1 MMKRGPLN
9 RNGSRILGMAHGL
22 LGAAVRLAVAAEAA
36 ATELP
41 PGTTFLPPSP
51 QRQGEAVRGYEY
63 LVAGDYVSSGV
74 PLAVFREATR
84 RSEHDLGRTGL
95 ASGVPYRY
103 NVVRTKDGVEVVAPN
118 CLTCHAEF
126 LNGTLTIGL
135 GNNSDDHT
143 VYNPLAA
150 AAAGLA
156 TALKFGAD
164 SPEVRA
170 YQPAQRAYQAIGPLI
185 TTRVRGVN
193 PADKI
198 FAALAAHRQA
208 DDLSWIADRQFEVP
222 VETIP
227 TDVPAWWLLKKK
239 HALYYNGLGRGDFAR
254 LSSASGMLTLKNSA
268 EAAQIDTRFPDV
280 IAWIRTLKAPK
291 YPHPVDPTRATRGRS
306 VFENRCAKCHGRYGE
321 NESFPNL
328 VVDLDTVGTDPAL
341 ARSYAERPEYHTWY
355 NHSWYAH
362 GPHAGRLEPTGGYVA
377 PPLDGIW
384 ATAPYFHNGSVPTL
398 RDVLDSSRRPAY
410 WRRDFS
416 NSWYDEVNGGWTTE
430 SRDRVDPGDR
440 LTYDT
445 TLPGYGNGGHEF
457 GDALAEEA
465 RSDLVEYLKTL

>member
-1 MMKRGPLN
+1 
-9 RNGSRILGMAHGL
+9 MASGVVL
-22 LGAAVRLAVAAEAA
+22 VVARLAAAGEGA

-41 PGTTFLPPSP
+41 PGSTFLAPSP
-51 QRQGEAVRGYEY
+51 QRQGEPAKGYEY
-63 LVAGDYVSSGV
+63 LVMGDYVSSGV

-84 RSEHDLGRTGL
+84 RSEHDLGRTGS

-103 NVVRTKDGVEVVAPN
+103 NVVRTTEGVEVVAPN

-126 LNGTLTIGL
+126 LNGTLVIGL

-150 AAAGLA
+150 AAAGMA

-208 DDLSWIADRQFEVP
+208 EDLSWLADRQFEVP
-222 VETIP
+222 IETTP
-227 TDVPAWWLLKKK
+227 TDVPAWWILKKK
-239 HALYYNGLGRGDFAR
+239 HALYYNGLGRRDFAR
-254 LSSASGMLTLKNSA
+254 LSSASGMLTLKDSA
-268 EAAQIDTRFPDV
+268 EAERIDARFPDV
-280 IAWIRTLKAPK
+280 IAWIRTLKAPE
-291 YPHPVDPTRATRGRS
+291 YPHPVDTPRAARGQR
-306 VFENRCAKCHGRYGE
+306 VFENRCSKCHGHYGE

-328 VVDLDTVGTDPAL
+328 VVDLDTVGTDPVL
-341 ARSYAERPEYHTWY
+341 AQSYAERPEYHTWY
-355 NHSWYAH
+355 NQSWYAR

-398 RDVLDSSRRPAY
+398 RDVLDSDRRATY

-416 NSWYDEVNGGWTTE
+416 NSHYDETNGGWTAE
-430 SRDRVDPGDR
+430 PRDRADPGDR
-440 LTYDT
+440 ITYNT
-445 TLPGYGNGGHEF
+445 TLPGYGNDGHEF
-457 GDALAEEA
+457 GDTLTEEA